1 MHDTNRGL
9 RVGVIG
15 VGQLGRNHARVYS
28 SMDGVEAL
36 AVYDRNRSRA
46 RDTGELYGATVC
58 ESIEELLEM
67 CDAVSICTPATK
79 HAESASI
86 AFERGVHVL
95 VEKPIASRTGE
106 AVEMVR
112 TAREHGCVLQVGHIE
127 RFNGAFEA
135 SIALLGVPRFI
146 ESHRLATFTPR
157 GTDVSVV
164 LDLMIHDI
172 DIVLA
177 VLGGRR
183 LIDLRASGIGVLT
196 DSPDIVNARLEFEG
210 GCVANITASR
220 ISRDPL
226 RKIRFFQEN
235 LYISADLREKRVEAF
250 EKARDVSL
258 ETLSRDPTAFIH
270 HIPVEVDTTEPL
282 LKEIAAFIA
291 AVRGG
296 AEPLVTGEQGLEALR
311 IAEEVQRSIGEYRER
326 T

>member
-1 MHDTNRGL
+1 MRETNRSL

-15 VGQLGRNHARVYS
+15 TGRLGRNHARVYAS
-28 SMDGVEAL
+28 LDEIDSL
-36 AVYDRNRSRA
+36 AVYDRDVVRA
-46 RDTGELYGATVC
+46 HEVGERYGATVC
-58 ESIEELLEM
+58 ESVESLLAG

-79 HAESASI
+79 HAESASM
-86 AFERGVHVL
+86 AFRRGVHVL

-106 AVEMVR
+106 AVDMVR
-112 TAREHGCVLQVGHIE
+112 SARERGCVFQVGHIE

-135 SIALLGVPRFI
+135 ARALLKAPRFI

-172 DIVLA
+172 DLVLS
-177 VLGGRR
+177 VLGGKQ
-183 LIDLRASGIGVLT
+183 ITDLRASGTGVLT

-235 LYISADLREKRVEAF
+235 MYISADLREKSVEAF
-250 EKARDVSL
+250 EKSPDVSL
-258 ETLSRDPTAFIH
+258 EALTRDPTAFIRRV
-270 HIPVEVDTTEPL
+270 PVDVDGTEPL

-311 IAEEVQRSIGEYRER
+311 IAEEVQRTIGECRER
-326 T
+326 A